1 VSALDQAA
9 LIYLCVMGSASI
21 LVLTVEAILRMRN
34 AFGIAPV
41 LRLIQ
46 LQWWKWALREI
57 DPMHED
63 VPYIVGKINSL
74 ERKLA

>member
-1 VSALDQAA
+1 MTD
-9 LIYLCVMGSASI
+9 
-21 LVLTVEAILRMRN
+21 

-46 LQWWKWALREI
+46 LQWYRWALREI